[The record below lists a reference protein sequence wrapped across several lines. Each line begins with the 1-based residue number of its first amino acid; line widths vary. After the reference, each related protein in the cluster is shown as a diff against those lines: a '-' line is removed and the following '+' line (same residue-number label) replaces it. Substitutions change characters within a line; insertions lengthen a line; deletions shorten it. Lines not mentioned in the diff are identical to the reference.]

1 MRNFFE
7 MINGIKWYILFTGT
21 GETLK
26 ACNPAVVAQTAELHN
41 SYTGLA
47 KVPYSNKYMIIPMVV
62 MGSTP
67 IPAGFMEGWPNGK
80 GAYIG

>member
-1 MRNFFE
+1 M
-7 MINGIKWYILFTGT
+7 
-21 GETLK
+21 
-26 ACNPAVVAQTAELHN
+26 AELHN
-41 SYTGLA
+41 SYMGLA